1 MYNRCYILYYKYI
14 CSSFAISL
22 AIYVCIYNIQ
32 QVSHRVRGRRWLEL
46 CNAHQMATVCSEA
59 IKLWGPQF
67 KQSSPKST
75 HTQAQTKRHTNTHTK
90 RDTRSS
96 DRRQSAVEMR
106 VVSVELCQKVALK
119 TSVHKAA
126 KREGE
131 HLLCRK
137 GCERGQA
144 ATAAVAIKQVA
155 LSASA

>member
-1 MYNRCYILYYKYI
+1 MHKCITDVIYYI
-14 CSSFAISL
+14 
-22 AIYVCIYNIQ
+22 VCISAS
-32 QVSHRVRGRRWLEL
+32 VSLYLLLYMFVYIFNRFRIACAAADGWEL

-75 HTQAQTKRHTNTHTK
+75 HTQAQTKRHTHTHTK

-126 KREGE
+126 KRG
-131 HLLCRK
+131 
-137 GCERGQA
+137 G
-144 ATAAVAIKQVA
+144 
-155 LSASA
+155 ASLM

>member
-1 MYNRCYILYYKYI
+1 MHKCITDVIYYI
-14 CSSFAISL
+14 
-22 AIYVCIYNIQ
+22 VCIS
-32 QVSHRVRGRRWLEL
+32 VSVSLYLLLYMFVYTIFNRFRIACAAADGWEL

-75 HTQAQTKRHTNTHTK
+75 HTQAQTKRRTHTITHTHTK

-126 KREGE
+126 KRG
-131 HLLCRK
+131 
-137 GCERGQA
+137 G
-144 ATAAVAIKQVA
+144 
-155 LSASA
+155 ASLM